1 MPGNRETT
9 VQLRPTVT
17 QLCIDQIRPE
27 ISINQKCNDSSM
39 RSDLKIMRCSN
50 GPGGSIKPKFVADN
64 RTQRNE
70 HKRRVSLLFS
80 DPFFKFSG
88 KMTKMENIKN
98 GDVSISAVRDF
109 KCCALI
115 SRYLDKDKPFITR
128 PLERLS
134 ADHSKLY
141 KLYSSQEI
149 F

>member
-27 ISINQKCNDSSM
+27 ISINQKCDDSSM

-88 KMTKMENIKN
+88 KMKKWKILKMERFQCLLFEILNAVLLFQ
-98 GDVSISAVRDF
+98 DIST
-109 KCCALI
+109 KTSL
-115 SRYLDKDKPFITR
+115 
-128 PLERLS
+128 LS
-134 ADHSKLY
+134 QDH
-141 KLYSSQEI
+141 
-149 F
+149 